1 MSAKRIEH
9 VWHIFRGEKKNFRFL
24 FCDIGISKRMQ
35 GSSKDFFLATKWMK
49 GKKTAISS
57 NWKSIDKPPPKNWL
71 RLKCFRSCTK
81 TTTQPT
87 YLISF
92 SSNVPTHILHTLYH
106 RSLPSNYQQWRARH
120 SKFFVLMLSPIVSN
134 ELFIMQNSE
143 TKWIIYRFF

>member
-9 VWHIFRGEKKNFRFL
+9 IWHIFRGEKKNFRFL

-35 GSSKDFFLATKWMK
+35 GSSKDFFFGHKVNER
-49 GKKTAISS
+49 KKKQQFLRIGNRLTSHH
-57 NWKSIDKPPPKNWL
+57 PKNWL

-106 RSLPSNYQQWRARH
+106 RSLPTNKPTMARATQQI
-120 SKFFVLMLSPIVSN
+120 L
-134 ELFIMQNSE
+134 
-143 TKWIIYRFF
+143 RFNALTDCFEQTFHNAK